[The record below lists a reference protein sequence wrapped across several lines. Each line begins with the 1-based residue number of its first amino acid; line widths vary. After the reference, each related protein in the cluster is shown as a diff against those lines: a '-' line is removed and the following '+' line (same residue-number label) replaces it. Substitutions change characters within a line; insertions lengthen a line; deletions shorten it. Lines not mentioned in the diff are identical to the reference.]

1 MSKYLTQNGVRDI
14 SGLDEDQQ
22 VMFLVQNP
30 DAVEATPEDL
40 RIRGYERP
48 NSEIEQEQD
57 DVNEILIE
65 ARNRKFAEKKFGVY
79 SNKDGFRSGGLGD
92 KVSRK

>member
-1 MSKYLTQNGVRDI
+1 MSKYLTQNGVQDI

-48 NSEIEQEQD
+48 NSEIEQEQEE
-57 DVNEILIE
+57 VNEILIKE
-65 ARNRKFAEKKFGVY
+65 RNMKFMDLKFGY
-79 SNKDGFRSGGLGD
+79 MNQRQGYRSGGLGL
-92 KVSRK
+92 S

>member
-1 MSKYLTQNGVRDI
+1 MSIYLTQNGVRDI

-22 VMFLVQNP
+22 IMFLVQNP

-40 RIRGYERP
+40 RIRGYARP

-57 DVNEILIE
+57 DVNEIL
-65 ARNRKFAEKKFGVY
+65 V
-79 SNKDGFRSGGLGD
+79 
-92 KVSRK
+92 